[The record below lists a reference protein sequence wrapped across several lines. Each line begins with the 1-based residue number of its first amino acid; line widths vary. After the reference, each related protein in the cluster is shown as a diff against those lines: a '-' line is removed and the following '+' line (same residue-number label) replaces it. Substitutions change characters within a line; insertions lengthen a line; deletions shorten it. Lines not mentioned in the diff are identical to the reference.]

1 MFKFL
6 TSLLIIISISV
17 TVFAKD
23 DTYVFEAK
31 GAFAKELKALI
42 DKYSKEGKIEAKV
55 YKKSPRDKSIIG
67 SILGGGDGYTKSGK
81 ELYMKNCASCHG
93 EKGEKFAGAGS
104 RPLIN
109 MSEEDIVTALENY
122 KRDEHFGGPMKM
134 LMYDIAVPLRGVEI
148 EEIAAYIKGKSSP
161 SQSVESDEEESEEE
175 TSSYLK

>member
-6 TSLLIIISISV
+6 TSLLLIFSV
-17 TVFAKD
+17 FIHASD

-55 YKKSPRDKSIIG
+55 YKKSPREKSIIG

-93 EKGEKFAGAGS
+93 EKGEKYAGAGS

-109 MSEEDIVTALENY
+109 MSEEDIITALEKY
-122 KRDEHFGGPMKM
+122 KRDEHFGGSMKM
-134 LMYDIAVPLRGVEI
+134 LMYDVAVPLRGVEM

-161 SQSVESDEEESEEE
+161 SQSMESDYEESEEE